1 MNDSDEAEAAGL
13 DLPRL
18 FARTAARKWWVI
30 LPTAA
35 AFLGACAFITLV
47 QPRYTATAK
56 VLLANGDSYYTRP
69 DKAPPDAGAVIDD
82 ATVASEAEAAKS
94 ADVERQ
100 AMERLKPED
109 LDDLTSHGLFSL
121 FASAADAPSRRLEA
135 FARRIDVYPQT
146 KTRVLL
152 FEYSAPE
159 RTRAER
165 GADAL
170 AEAFLESQRK
180 AKDEEAKSASRWLS
194 QQIESLQAK
203 VSDAEAKVEALRSAS
218 GLQTGVNGVSVPSQ
232 QLGEIAGQIATAR
245 AAEAAANAKAS
256 SLRELLRSGRLD
268 DVAAV
273 ANDESLRRYAENR
286 VALKAQIAQ
295 LGRTLL
301 PGHPRM
307 KELESELAS
316 LESQIRDAALKRVH
330 AFEAEAHI
338 SEAQMKSLRAAV
350 SDQSKAVTSG
360 DADQAKLRELEI
372 DAKTLREQLESYLTK
387 YREAIARNAANAV
400 PADGRI
406 ISHALAPLS
415 PSFPKTG
422 PTLLLAP
429 LAAFFVALGLVVSS
443 ILLSDGGVAP
453 VPAQTRAPRRK
464 PTLPFGIDPP
474 VSATVTPLQENAP
487 DDAAWAAEVERFVE
501 KLADTGGGD
510 SLPFMVVG
518 DGGAGALPVALAAAR
533 RLTRRG
539 RTALVDLGPSPA
551 WLPDLFDRT
560 RAPTADLTLAELAAN
575 PTGIAEAAERD
586 LSTSLDIFAS
596 REAAGEDLRGLWEAL
611 ARDYA
616 FVVAHAPD
624 WRDAACAGAVE
635 DMAAMLIAAPHLG
648 AVEAQV
654 RAAFRDEGVAIKGI
668 DTGPEAAAL
677 LSTEVEIRRVQA

>member
-1 MNDSDEAEAAGL
+1 MTDSDEAEARGL

-18 FARTAARKWWVI
+18 FALTAAHKWWVI

-35 AFLGACAFITLV
+35 AFLGAVGFVTVIP
-47 QPRYTATAK
+47 PRYTATAK

-69 DKAPPDAGAVIDD
+69 DKALPDANAVIDD

-109 LDDLTSHGLFSL
+109 LADLSSPGLFSL
-121 FASAADAPSRRLEA
+121 FSGSADASTRRLEA
-135 FARRIDVYPQT
+135 FAKRIDVYPQT

-152 FEYSAPE
+152 FEYTAPE
-159 RTRAER
+159 RMRAER

-170 AEAFLESQRK
+170 AESFLESQRK

-203 VSDAEAKVEALRSAS
+203 VSDAEAKVEALRGSS
-218 GLQTGVNGVSVPSQ
+218 GLQTGVNGVAVPSQ
-232 QLGEIAGQIATAR
+232 QLGEIAGQIAAAR
-245 AAEAAANAKAS
+245 AAEAAAIAKAS
-256 SLRELLRSGRLD
+256 SLRDLLRSGRLD
-268 DVAAV
+268 DVASV

-295 LGRTLL
+295 LGRTML

-330 AFEAEAHI
+330 GFEEEAHI
-338 SEAQMKSLRAAV
+338 AQAQMKSLRAAV
-350 SDQSKAVTSG
+350 TDQSKTVSSG

-372 DAKTLREQLESYLTK
+372 DAKTWREQLESYLTK

-406 ISHALAPLS
+406 ISHALAPTS
-415 PSFPKTG
+415 PTFPKTG

-429 LAAFFVALGLVVSS
+429 LAAFFVCLGLVVAK
-443 ILLSDGGVAP
+443 ILLSDGGGSPTPARAP
-453 VPAQTRAPRRK
+453 VKRRE

-474 VSATVTPLQENAP
+474 LSAPAAAAP
-487 DDAAWAAEVERFVE
+487 DEAAWAAKVERFVD
-501 KLADTGGGD
+501 KLADTSGGD
-510 SLPFMVVG
+510 SLPLMVVG

-533 RLTRRG
+533 RLTHRG
-539 RTALVDLGPSPA
+539 RAALVDLGPSPA
-551 WLPDLFDRT
+551 WLPDLFDRA
-560 RAPTADLTLAELAAN
+560 RAPAADWTLADLAAD
-575 PTGIAEAAERD
+575 PRRIAEASERD
-586 LSTSLDIFAS
+586 LSTPLDIFAS
-596 REAAGEDLRGLWEAL
+596 RDAAGVELLGLWAAL
-611 ARDYA
+611 SHDYA
-616 FVVAHAPD
+616 FVVVHAPD
-624 WRDAACAGAVE
+624 WRHPACTAAVP
-635 DMAAMLIAAPHLG
+635 DMAALLVAAPSPRL
-648 AVEAQV
+648 AEVEGWV
-654 RAAFRDEGVAIKGI
+654 RAAFRDEGVAIKAI
-668 DTGPEAAAL
+668 DTGARAEAQAA
-677 LSTEVEIRRVQA
+677 